1 MAPPRSAGVGA
12 AGTPTSPLLYSTVY
26 QGKISIQVLIAFMS
40 AQFFS
45 FPSHQACQ
53 HSRGQPKTSGAIR
66 ASTSD
71 L

>member
-12 AGTPTSPLLYSTVY
+12 AGTQTSPLLYSTVY
-26 QGKISIQVLIAFMS
+26 QGKISIQVLNAFLI

-53 HSRGQPKTSGAIR
+53 HSGAEPETAGAVR
-66 ASTSD
+66 ASSSD
-71 L
+71 I